1 MSWVWT
7 HPQEPKGAS
16 LSWPN
21 LLLQVETDLLQWQGL
36 WSAAKAP
43 TDVSM
48 GKSPMRIHDKYWIA
62 SPLRSH
68 NEAVYHGAQGEMIN
82 GDLGNLELQHWV
94 LQVYELKALTSL
106 QIQARRKCEIALL
119 FGPLLCH
126 LPAPLQL
133 NPISDGSKLQMLVG
147 KFLSEQCSSLHPSFI
162 SAPALLNEE
171 QKYRNAF
178 SNDVASL
185 FLFLLCSQ
193 K

>member
-1 MSWVWT
+1 MYGFKQNKVKLSALSPVTLMSWVWT

-82 GDLGNLELQHWV
+82 GDLGNLELHHWV
-94 LQVYELKALTSL
+94 WQVYELKALTSL

-133 NPISDGSKLQMLVG
+133 NPISRWIQNTNASWEI
-147 KFLSEQCSSLHPSFI
+147 SEWTMFFPASFFHICTSSVKWGAEI
-162 SAPALLNEE
+162 
-171 QKYRNAF
+171 
-178 SNDVASL
+178 
-185 FLFLLCSQ
+185 
-193 K
+193 